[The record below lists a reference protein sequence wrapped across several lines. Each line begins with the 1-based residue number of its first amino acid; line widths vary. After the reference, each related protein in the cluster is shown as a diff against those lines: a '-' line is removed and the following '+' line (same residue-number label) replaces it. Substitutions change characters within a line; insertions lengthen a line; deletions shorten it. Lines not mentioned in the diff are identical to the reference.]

1 MNETEKELEI
11 LEHIYHGQ
19 ETVRQRDLARIVGLS
34 LGMTNAILKRL
45 VLRGWIS
52 VRKINNRNIHYVV
65 TPNGIDQITRRSYRF
80 IKRTIKNVVYY
91 KDAILDLLA
100 EVKARGFTG
109 VVLVGPSDLDFVVE
123 HACHVHGLELIHDE
137 RREMQKGQ
145 KVFLLY
151 SESYLPDSSDGRAG
165 LDGTPL
171 AGKALAGKALAGA
184 ALDGAGHTGNAAFL
198 QSLLAEGL
206 PRPE

>member
-11 LEHIYHGQ
+11 LDHIYRGQ

-65 TPNGIDQITRRSYRF
+65 TPSGIEQVTRRSYRF

-100 EVKARGFTG
+100 EVKERGFTG

-123 HACHVHGLELIHDE
+123 HACHVHGLALIHDE
-137 RREMQKGQ
+137 RQEGQ
-145 KVFLLY
+145 RVFLLY
-151 SESYLPDSSDGRAG
+151 SESYLPDSVDSRG
-165 LDGTPL
+165 LDGT
-171 AGKALAGKALAGA
+171 AIAGA
-184 ALDGAGHTGNAAFL
+184 GRAANIAFL
-198 QSLLAEGL
+198 QSLFAEGL
-206 PRPE
+206 PRNE